1 MNRRVHPILVTALLV
16 TAAGCASA
24 ATPPTAP
31 APSAS
36 AAQPP
41 SASPTAAP
49 APSFTPAPR
58 PAPPTVEAS
67 DVSAYALLQAG
78 DVDPTY
84 VTKDPYAHPPGEH
97 TDWEFADEW
106 CPGYADLKPYTHLG
120 YSALRGHLLDME
132 EGDAGHTG
140 VFVEVRRFPSIAT
153 ARKVM
158 AEVNAV
164 VQTCARYQDARDAP
178 DLPLTNV
185 STYTVLRRTADT
197 LQLRREI
204 DTFDASG
211 ALVGENDMLIAV
223 LRKDDLVTVI
233 RTSRTAP
240 RLINWLA
247 TAAAKRLAAGG

>member
-1 MNRRVHPILVTALLV
+1 MNRRVHLTLVALLLL
-16 TAAGCASA
+16 TAAGCGS
-24 ATPPTAP
+24 ATPTDGGAAPTTAGV
-31 APSAS
+31 AS
-36 AAQPP
+36 PP
-41 SASPTAAP
+41 SAPPTAAP

-58 PAPPTVEAS
+58 PAPPKVEAS
-67 DVSAYALLQAG
+67 DVSTYALLQAG

-106 CPGYADLKPYTHLG
+106 CPGYAGLKPYTHLG

-140 VFVEVRRFPSIAT
+140 VLVEVRRFPSTAT
-153 ARKVM
+153 AREVLT
-158 AEVNAV
+158 EVNAV
-164 VQTCARYQDARDAP
+164 VQTCARYQDARDSTP

-211 ALVGENDMLIAV
+211 ALGGEND
-223 LRKDDLVTVI
+223 
-233 RTSRTAP
+233 S
-240 RLINWLA
+240 
-247 TAAAKRLAAGG
+247 